1 MCVLLCFTFFLF
13 SLGVE
18 YESQSSGHELGGN
31 KTPSPQGAKGKDA
44 MEIDDND
51 LGHLSYG
58 IELDDI
64 DDDLPNSITVRDV
77 TGDKGTEALGTH

>member
-1 MCVLLCFTFFLF
+1 
-13 SLGVE
+13 
-18 YESQSSGHELGGN
+18 
-31 KTPSPQGAKGKDA
+31 